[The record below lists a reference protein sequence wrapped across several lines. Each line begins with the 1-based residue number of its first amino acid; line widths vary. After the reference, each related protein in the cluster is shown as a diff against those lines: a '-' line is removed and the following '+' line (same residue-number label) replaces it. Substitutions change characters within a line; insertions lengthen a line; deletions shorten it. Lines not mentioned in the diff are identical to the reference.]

1 MDKDALTLLGC
12 SSSFALMLLAVNA
25 TDAETVVPQ
34 NLGANTRTTA
44 AQTVKA
50 PIYQESPSFSPASP
64 KSIEE
69 LAIAKFGCDC
79 PGCRARVAQMV
90 QQGSL

>member
-1 MDKDALTLLGC
+1 MDRNALTLLGC
-12 SSSFALMLLAVNA
+12 SSSFAFMLLTVNA
-25 TDAETVVPQ
+25 TDADTVVPQ
-34 NLGANTRTTA
+34 NLGANTRVTT

-50 PIYQESPSFSPASP
+50 PIYQEPPSFSTASP
-64 KSIEE
+64 KSIEG

-90 QQGSL
+90 QQGAF